1 MFIEQHLKLVNI
13 NVNIIILTE
22 KCHRCL
28 LVILLSLSII
38 KRSCILSAPFVYFL
52 KDPSSNAC
60 SSNEGCFSHRGAY
73 YGTAQ
78 YIVFCLSLI
87 IFTSSFLDMEKP
99 KFFHASHLKVTG
111 ESIPN
116 CATQSSQTTCDI
128 SRFCSTKDDGHAWA
142 NGKCS
147 SHFPLSALL
156 WLRKLLFSHK
166 SRR

>member
-1 MFIEQHLKLVNI
+1 MFTSYSN
-13 NVNIIILTE
+13 
-22 KCHRCL
+22 
-28 LVILLSLSII
+28 LLSLSVI
-38 KRSCILSAPFVYFL
+38 KRSCILSAPFVYFIFFL

-78 YIVFCLSLI
+78 YIVFCLFLT
-87 IFTSSFLDMEKP
+87 IFTSSFLDMGKP

-116 CATQSSQTTCDI
+116 CVTQSSLTTCDS
-128 SRFCSTKDDGHAWA
+128 SRFCSTKDDGHVWA

-147 SHFPLSALL
+147 SHFLPLLYCGSENYFCHISPVVRICRVHNNIETLL
-156 WLRKLLFSHK
+156 LL
-166 SRR
+166 